1 MGDRK
6 TAEGKR
12 CCTAGRQGCTQV
24 WGRTE
29 PKANPWPPERAC
41 GSACAHRGWPG
52 CQGTSLKSPTSPQN
66 ESILR
71 GNARHLPGECFNSLL
86 SAIFLYFYTCISNIS
101 FICSCACS
109 PPLGLFVCLSPP
121 GPSLPLSVPGSTL
134 YVPPFATSDSIFIAL
149 LCLLLTFLVLL
160 SLPELAYSLPQL
172 SLLFSFRNTELGD
185 LFSSPL

>member
-6 TAEGKR
+6 TADGKH

-29 PKANPWPPERAC
+29 PKANPRPPERAC

-52 CQGTSLKSPTSPQN
+52 CQGTLLNSPTSPQN

-71 GNARHLPGECFNSLL
+71 GNARRLPGECFNSLL

-101 FICSCACS
+101 FICSCACP
-109 PPLGLFVCLSPP
+109 PPLDLFFLSA
-121 GPSLPLSVPGSTL
+121 SLLQVPHSLSVSL
-134 YVPPFATSDSIFIAL
+134 AL
-149 LCLLLTFLVLL
+149 LSMCPLLQPLT
-160 SLPELAYSLPQL
+160 
-172 SLLFSFRNTELGD
+172 LFS
-185 LFSSPL
+185 